1 MASVVR
7 VLTFKLFN
15 QVDNSDAN
23 GARLSLAEKEKGQL
37 SFTQGVFA
45 NLVHCFG
52 VAIYNFPYLMKQ
64 VGVAGTIAGGNLYS
78 CMLTLNKS

>member
-1 MASVVR
+1 MESVVR
-7 VLTFKLFN
+7 VLIFKLFN
-15 QVDNSDAN
+15 HVDNSDII
-23 GARLSLAEKEKGQL
+23 GARLSLAEKEKEQL

-64 VGVAGTIAGGNLYS
+64 VGVAGTIVGGNLYS
-78 CMLTLNKS
+78 CMLSLDKL